1 MRSTQKFSFVLCL
14 ILSSIFLSLAAQAS
28 IETRLATKPL
38 EVKSDQ
44 RDECAMK
51 QLKALRSDWRQS
63 SEEEKQAQIDA
74 LKNINTMVLNPT
86 IQSGHLTGNDYA
98 LDFREC
104 QWIGTGRERHEYC
117 NYFTKPI
124 GKNLSLNGS
133 NPKAKYEK
141 VDGQGLVIST
151 EALRDDHVTIHYQ
164 ATSRHIYNQISNM
177 DSPDFETALRAEK
190 IYKQSSDHHSE
201 TICAETTLKELAAS
215 VTK

>member
-1 MRSTQKFSFVLCL
+1 MRSTKKFSLVLCVL
-14 ILSSIFLSLAAQAS
+14 LCSLSSSQFAQAS

-38 EVKSDQ
+38 EVKSDH

-51 QLKALRSDWRQS
+51 ELKALRSDWRQS
-63 SEEEKQAQIDA
+63 SQEEKLAQIDA
-74 LKNINTMVLNPT
+74 LKNINSMVLNPT
-86 IQSGHLTGNDYA
+86 TQSGHLTGNDYA

-104 QWIGTGRERHEYC
+104 QWIGTGREKHEYC

-133 NPKAKYEK
+133 NPKAKFEK
-141 VDGQGLVIST
+141 TDGQGLAISS

-164 ATSRHIYNQISNM
+164 ATSRHLYNQISSV
-177 DSPDFETALRAEK
+177 DSPDFESALRTEK

-201 TICAETTLKELAAS
+201 TICAETSLKDLSAALAR
-215 VTK
+215 